1 MYLSPTLARNNHLTC
16 DKNEVMPRRSRDV
29 TEFVLWSTSAASV
42 SVPQVKSRL
51 QVRLQELEPIPE
63 MLRSTELQLQE
74 ATAKLHSHEARSKE
88 SNLLLEEL
96 TTKVCTVAR
105 HHHLVSSQA
114 QTCLLQRSKFR
125 RFFRGFLNLF

>member
-1 MYLSPTLARNNHLTC
+1 MSQ
-16 DKNEVMPRRSRDV
+16 RSCDV
-29 TEFVLWSTSAASV
+29 TEVVLSSTSAASVCV

-96 TTKVCTVAR
+96 TTKVCTIAR
-105 HHHLVSSQA
+105 HHHQVSSQA
-114 QTCLLQRSKFR
+114 LTCLLKRSKLGG
-125 RFFRGFLNLF
+125 FF